1 MCCGNNSMQ
10 ISAAIIEKLILIHMP
25 LNRHMGHINQ
35 KCTIDNFPYLFYY
48 TAYIINMF
56 VI

>member
-1 MCCGNNSMQ
+1 MQ

-35 KCTIDNFPYLFYY
+35 KCTIDNFPYLSYY